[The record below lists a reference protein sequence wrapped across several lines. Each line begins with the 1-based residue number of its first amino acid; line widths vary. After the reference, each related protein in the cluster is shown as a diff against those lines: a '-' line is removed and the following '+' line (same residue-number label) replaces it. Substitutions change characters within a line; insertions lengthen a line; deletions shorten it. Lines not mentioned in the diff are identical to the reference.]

1 MSCLSALYTTSVG
14 PGSLKGREQAGR
26 NRCRYRKTQAMNVD
40 REDELRIHAP
50 PGAASA
56 SESRLLLDRA
66 GLAPEA
72 QREKNAE
79 KTRAHSQKKKSSQT
93 QDAICG
99 EARAKSLMREPG
111 RPTWRQRSGSCSL
124 FESLGKSLR
133 LKHLR
138 PESRGESL
146 PPRPTPAVPA
156 GAGRER

>member
-1 MSCLSALYTTSVG
+1 MRKQRKVLSK
-14 PGSLKGREQAGR
+14 LKGREQAGR
-26 NRCRYRKTQAMNVD
+26 NKCRYRKTQAMNVD

-79 KTRAHSQKKKSSQT
+79 KTRAHSQKKKSAQT

-99 EARAKSLMREPG
+99 EARAKSLMRA
-111 RPTWRQRSGSCSL
+111 RAA
-124 FESLGKSLR
+124 
-133 LKHLR
+133 HV
-138 PESRGESL
+138 
-146 PPRPTPAVPA
+146 AA
-156 GAGRER
+156 